1 MTKLRLLTTASA
13 NAPSTVDT
21 VARVRAILS
30 SVELDCACRTK
41 LDHALRRFADLEQQ
55 RHRRQLIADA
65 RAQAIRIKSLLEL
78 LRDLD
83 EITISEPDGSVFAE
97 ITCLFDDI
105 AEAANAGAKSMRSVE
120 KHRGL

>member
-1 MTKLRLLTTASA
+1 MRLSH
-13 NAPSTVDT
+13 P
-21 VARVRAILS
+21 
-30 SVELDCACRTK
+30 

-65 RAQAIRIKSLLEL
+65 RAQAIRIKSLLEF

-120 KHRGL
+120 NIVAYEDFDSLRIYQ